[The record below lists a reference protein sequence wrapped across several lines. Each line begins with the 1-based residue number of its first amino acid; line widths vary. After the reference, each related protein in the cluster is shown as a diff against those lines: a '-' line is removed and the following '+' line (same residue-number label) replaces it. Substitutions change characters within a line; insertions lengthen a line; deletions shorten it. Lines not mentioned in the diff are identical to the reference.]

1 MSSRL
6 ATVVSFLFHPL
17 FIPLYVLAMLPEID
31 PLYKLVLS
39 GGIRLLITGT
49 VTVTTVILPLL
60 ILLIMLRLKLISSL
74 YLPTKEDR
82 FFPLMIMALF
92 YYLSF
97 FLIKE
102 LYLPKGYLLFLLGS
116 TVLVILCL
124 LITLVYRISLHTT
137 SIGGA
142 TGFFVGLTF
151 AAGENYLIPLI
162 VCILLSGLIGWARLY
177 KESHQPSEIYSG
189 WLMGALV
196 LGISSLFL

>member
-1 MSSRL
+1 MGSRL

-17 FIPLYVLAMLPEID
+17 FIPLYVLALLPEID
-31 PLYKLVLS
+31 PLYRLVLS
-39 GGIRLLITGT
+39 GEIRLLITGT

-60 ILLIMLRLKLISSL
+60 IILIMLRLRLISSL
-74 YLPTKEDR
+74 YLPAKEDR

-116 TVLVILCL
+116 AVLVILCL
-124 LITLVYRISLHTT
+124 LITLFFRISLHTT

-142 TGFFVGLTF
+142 TGFFLGMTF
-151 AAGENYLIPLI
+151 AGGVDYLIPLI
-162 VCILLSGLIGWARLY
+162 MCILLSGMIGWARLQ
-177 KESHQPSEIYSG
+177 KKSHKPSEIYSG

-196 LGISSLFL
+196 IGITCLFL